1 MVAAMA
7 ASGIIQPAFAVD
19 HTWFG
24 GTGDWGLNTN
34 WSPASVPGASDK
46 AIINSGN
53 ATLSFNSGVAA
64 LDFFGGSLLGA
75 GNLGISGLTSFT
87 RGQIGGDG
95 GNVIANG
102 GLNISG
108 AGAKTLGHS
117 GGSGSSGIINN
128 GAGTWSGTGD
138 ISNWGSGRLTN
149 SAGAS
154 LDIQS
159 DADFNNGT
167 FINQGTLTKSAGAT
181 DGSEKTVISGTFE
194 NSGSVN
200 VQQGVLQV
208 STPFNNQGTINVSAG
223 AVFYGSNPNFS
234 NDGVMQGNG
243 TIQTLVNNDL
253 VNSGQINPGG
263 AASIGHLTIDG
274 SLHQV
279 AGGALNFDLASLSSF
294 DQLAV
299 THDVTLGGEL
309 DIWNLGYNPVVGDS
323 FVVATFDQRLAGSTF
338 SSVNPEGFGSGVAFS
353 ASYHEHDVTLTVT
366 AVPEP
371 EQYLMLLAGLGLVG
385 AIARR
390 RRT

>member
-1 MVAAMA
+1 MA

-46 AIINSGN
+46 AHHQQWQRNLVLQI
-53 ATLSFNSGVAA
+53 LGVAG

-149 SAGAS
+149 SAGAKPGYPVRCR
-154 LDIQS
+154 LQPIWHIHQS
-159 DADFNNGT
+159 GH
-167 FINQGTLTKSAGAT
+167 T
-181 DGSEKTVISGTFE
+181 DQIGRSDRRLRQDDELVACSTILVRS
-194 NSGSVN
+194 N
-200 VQQGVLQV
+200 VTQGVL
-208 STPFNNQGTINVSAG
+208 SFTGGGTHT
-223 AVFYGSNPNFS
+223 GSF
-234 NDGVMQGNG
+234 G
-243 TIQTLVNNDL
+243 
-253 VNSGQINPGG
+253 
-263 AASIGHLTIDG
+263 
-274 SLHQV
+274 
-279 AGGALNFDLASLSSF
+279 
-294 DQLAV
+294 
-299 THDVTLGGEL
+299 
-309 DIWNLGYNPVVGDS
+309 PVV
-323 FVVATFDQRLAGSTF
+323 QMAGS
-338 SSVNPEGFGSGVAFS
+338 SLP
-353 ASYHEHDVTLTVT
+353 
-366 AVPEP
+366 AVRPSRH
-371 EQYLMLLAGLGLVG
+371 M
-385 AIARR
+385 
-390 RRT
+390 T